1 MLESQLKSG
10 ISVVIPVY
18 NSAQILPEL
27 IERLASVLPGL
38 SGEFEVILV
47 NDGSRDESWK
57 VIKNLSEKYQWI
69 RGVCLLRNY
78 GQHNAVLAG
87 IRSVKYDL
95 TITLDDDLQ
104 HPPEQIPKLLK
115 SFQSDSDV
123 IYGAPEKEPHGLL
136 RGMASRLTKLSLRH
150 ALGAEAA
157 RNVSAF
163 RIFRSKLRYGFQEFN
178 SPFVSVDVLLTWST
192 KKFSFVSVVH
202 NPRKTGSSNYN
213 FFRLLQHAATLMTG
227 FSIWPLQMA
236 SLLGFMFT
244 IFGFIIF
251 LYVILNYFINGSS
264 VAGFPFLASI
274 ISIFAGAQMF
284 ALGIM
289 GEYLARMHYRLLN
302 RPSYVVGEETDGC
315 DF

>member
-1 MLESQLKSG
+1 MFESQLKSG

-27 IERLASVLPGL
+27 VEKLAAVLPRL

-47 NDGSRDESWK
+47 NDGSRDESWE
-57 VIKNLSEKYQWI
+57 VIKNLSEKYKWLQGI
-69 RGVCLLRNY
+69 CLMRNY

-87 IRSVKYDL
+87 IRDVNYDL
-95 TITLDDDLQ
+95 TITIDDDLQ
-104 HPPEQIPKLLK
+104 HPPEQIPKLLE
-115 SFQSDSDV
+115 SFLPDSDV
-123 IYGAPEKEPHGLL
+123 IYGVPEKEPHGLL
-136 RGMASRLTKLSLRH
+136 RGIASRLTKLSLRY

-163 RIFRSKLRYGFQEFN
+163 RIFRSKLRAGFKEFH

-202 NPRKTGSSNYN
+202 NSRKIGSSKYN

-244 IFGFIIF
+244 IFGIIIF
-251 LYVILNYFINGSS
+251 LYVILNFIINGSS

-274 ISIFAGAQMF
+274 IAIFSGAQMF

-289 GEYLARMHYRLLN
+289 GEYLARMHFRLLDM
-302 RPSYVVGEETDGC
+302 PSYVVAEKVK
-315 DF
+315 